1 MSSSPIGGDEYATK
15 LSAVNSMLGAIDTMY
30 TEYTTIQSQ
39 QQAELARVAE
49 IQAET
54 TAQELELRELNRIES
69 TLEQQYLDYKAAPPA
84 AKGFFARFG
93 LSLMQDWALAF
104 FFAAYVGLA
113 LIVILVLA
121 YESQGQKIRVVS
133 FFGLLFLLVGFLI
146 SLLIRA
152 FA

>member
-1 MSSSPIGGDEYATK
+1 MSGPIGGDEFSTK
-15 LSAVNSMLGAIDTMY
+15 LMAANALLGSMDTMF
-30 TEYTTIQSQ
+30 TEFTTIQSQ
-39 QQAELARVAE
+39 QKDELARIGE
-49 IQAET
+49 IRKENSEK
-54 TAQELELRELNRIES
+54 ELVLRELNRVES

-93 LSLMQDWALAF
+93 LTSMQDWALAF
-104 FFAAYVGLA
+104 FFVAYIAVS

-146 SLLIRA
+146 GILIRV
-152 FA
+152 FG